1 MYNYINT
8 EQTQWAQLAA
18 AALLAML
25 PVIVL
30 GMVAQKHIVAGLSA
44 GAVKGVSRR

>member
-18 AALLAML
+18 AALMAML

-30 GMVAQKHIVAGLSA
+30 GIAAQKHIVAGLSA
-44 GAVKGVSRR
+44 GAVKGVTRR